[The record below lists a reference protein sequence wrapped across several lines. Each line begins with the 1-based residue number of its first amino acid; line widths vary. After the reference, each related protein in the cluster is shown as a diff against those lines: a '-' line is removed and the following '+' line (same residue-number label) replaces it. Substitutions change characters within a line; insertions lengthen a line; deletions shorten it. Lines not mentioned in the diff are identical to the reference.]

1 MMADDAEMDEEIEK
15 QLEAEA
21 RNNISHNKTLK
32 MEDEDYDGESIKP
45 FSKPSSLPP
54 NFTFDLSSEAAS
66 LKATPIKSSLS
77 KHSILVK
84 RPHGKDDDIQS
95 NHTITAH
102 KEEPPIPNS
111 TSQRKLNSNLKKSS
125 QSETVSL
132 STDRETLKLGD
143 DSLSP
148 RTNLVSS
155 KEIKEYSSQSNSIN
169 YETDS
174 ISDIIRLRKQKP
186 PTNSQQP
193 LSQTLLNNCIIKKAS
208 NNELDVLRTS
218 NPVVKFKSHFSP
230 QSSVRIKVIDETDTD
245 N

>member
-84 RPHGKDDDIQS
+84 RPPQAKDDDIQS
-95 NHTITAH
+95 NHTTTTH
-102 KEEPPIPNS
+102 KEEPIPS
-111 TSQRKLNSNLKKSS
+111 SASHRKLNSNLKKSS
-125 QSETVSL
+125 LSETAS

-143 DSLSP
+143 DALSP

-169 YETDS
+169 YENDS

-186 PTNSQQP
+186 TSQQP

-208 NNELDVLRTS
+208 NSELDVLRTS